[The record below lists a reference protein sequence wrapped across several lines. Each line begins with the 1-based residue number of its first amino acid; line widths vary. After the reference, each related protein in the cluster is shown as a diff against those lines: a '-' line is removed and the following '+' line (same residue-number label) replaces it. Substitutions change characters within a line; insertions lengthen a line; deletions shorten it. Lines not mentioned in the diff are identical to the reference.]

1 MNNGKTAFT
10 SGLSCLHFILISTN
24 ERAREAF
31 FFSFF
36 FLLATETLVGL
47 LSLSLLFEP
56 AYDLSYRIIFK
67 HRLTQF
73 FVCQSLQNCG
83 LRNCCPFNHVLKQIN
98 QFFNMVV
105 AKYALGSFSRIRGCP
120 NFRLMAA
127 CVLKHSTDKNGNS
140 FFLNRWWSYLIS
152 LLGCLGTVTPFRMDP
167 ALYSFWTFLA
177 QYRVRLDFFLEPK
190 T

>member
-1 MNNGKTAFT
+1 MSELGK
-10 SGLSCLHFILISTN
+10 
-24 ERAREAF
+24 RF
-31 FFSFF
+31 FFFF
-36 FLLATETLVGL
+36 FLFVTETLVGL

-56 AYDLSYRIIFK
+56 AYDLSYRIIIK

-98 QFFNMVV
+98 QFLTWLSPNMPWDLSVV
-105 AKYALGSFSRIRGCP
+105 SVGAQIS
-120 NFRLMAA
+120 LMAA

-152 LLGCLGTVTPFRMDP
+152 LLGCLGTVTPFRIDP
-167 ALYSFWTFLA
+167 VVYSFWTFLA
-177 QYRVRLDFFLEPK
+177 QYRVRLDFFSNQRHSDTLQRYFFGK
-190 T
+190 

>member
-1 MNNGKTAFT
+1 MSELGK
-10 SGLSCLHFILISTN
+10 
-24 ERAREAF
+24 R
-31 FFSFF
+31 FF
-36 FLLATETLVGL
+36 FLFFSICYRDACWTAFAFALIWACLR
-47 LSLSLLFEP
+47 FE
-56 AYDLSYRIIFK
+56 RIIFK

-83 LRNCCPFNHVLKQIN
+83 LRNCCPLNHVLKQIN
-98 QFFNMVV
+98 QFFNMGV

-152 LLGCLGTVTPFRMDP
+152 LLGCLGTVTSFHMDP
-167 ALYSFWTFLA
+167 FVYSFWTFLA

>member
-1 MNNGKTAFT
+1 MNNDKTAFT
-10 SGLSCLHFILISTN
+10 SGLPGLHFILISTN

-31 FFSFF
+31 FFFFF
-36 FLLATETLVGL
+36 FLFVTETLVGL

-67 HRLTQF
+67 HHLTQF

-105 AKYALGSFSRIRGCP
+105 AKYALGSFESVG
-120 NFRLMAA
+120 AQ
-127 CVLKHSTDKNGNS
+127 
-140 FFLNRWWSYLIS
+140 IS
-152 LLGCLGTVTPFRMDP
+152 DLWLLV
-167 ALYSFWTFLA
+167 S
-177 QYRVRLDFFLEPK
+177 
-190 T
+190 